1 MTTKADYEAEEWEA
15 ISLLPT
21 RVSFAVMISGTP
33 GPIQV
38 VHETG
43 VFAAHVIE
51 QPKDG
56 NELVEAVVTLYRTD
70 KETPKA
76 AAPQK
81 ETMASYRDEALA
93 ACRKVNDILAAKS
106 TPEEADGYKQ
116 WVVGLGRKVAEASK
130 EGGFLGIGG
139 TRVSAEEQATL
150 SETAAALGVSEK
162 APTVSEETPPA

>member
-1 MTTKADYEAEEWEA
+1 MTTQADYEAEEWDA
-15 ISLLPT
+15 IALLPT

-43 VFAAHVIE
+43 VFAKHVIE
-51 QPKDG
+51 QHDG

-70 KETPKA
+70 KEAPKA

-81 ETMASYRDEALA
+81 ETMATYRDEALA
-93 ACRKVNDILAAKS
+93 TCRQVSDVLAAKS

-116 WVVGLGRKVAEASK
+116 WVLALGRKVAEASK
-130 EGGFLGIGG
+130 EGSFLGIGG

-150 SETAAALGVSEK
+150 SEAAGALGVSEDA
-162 APTVSEETPPA
+162 APS

>member
-1 MTTKADYEAEEWEA
+1 MTSKADYDQEEWELIA
-15 ISLLPT
+15 LLPT

-43 VFAAHVIE
+43 VFAKHVIE
-51 QPKDG
+51 QHDG

-70 KETPKA
+70 KEAPKA

-81 ETMASYRDEALA
+81 ETMATYRDEALA
-93 ACRKVNDILAAKS
+93 ACRRVSDILATKS

-130 EGGFLGIGG
+130 EGSFLGIGG

-150 SETAAALGVSEK
+150 SDAATALGVREETAAS
-162 APTVSEETPPA
+162 